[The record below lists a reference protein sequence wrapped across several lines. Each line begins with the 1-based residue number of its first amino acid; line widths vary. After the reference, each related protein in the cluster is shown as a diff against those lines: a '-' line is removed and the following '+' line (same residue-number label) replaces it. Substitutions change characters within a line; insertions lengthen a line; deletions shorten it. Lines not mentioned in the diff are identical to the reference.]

1 VFILQHYFAP
11 NSFAAVHEV
20 LYQMHPSKFQLNNS
34 IQTSGKTRE
43 TGSVCDWKHA
53 RPVTVW
59 WYRMHCW
66 RNAFPIAMQ
75 VSKKIF
81 KRNWYNKSS
90 HRGCIQLKL
99 RTLNFCQLEDCDR
112 AARIQN
118 FQWLILLCRMEFKLD
133 SFLQTKHASTWVA
146 ILIVKTVEYGMR
158 ENAVHSSIIHLVC
171 SVVTT
176 NCSIVVFGRDS

>member
-1 VFILQHYFAP
+1 MKYCTRCILVSFNETTVFRLVEKP
-11 NSFAAVHEV
+11 
-20 LYQMHPSKFQLNNS
+20 
-34 IQTSGKTRE
+34 RE
-43 TGSVCDWKHA
+43 IGSLCDWKHA

-59 WYRMHCW
+59 WYWMHCW
-66 RNAFPIAMQ
+66 RYTFPITTQ

-81 KRNWYNKSS
+81 KRNWSKKSS
-90 HRGCIQLKL
+90 HRERIQLKL

-133 SFLQTKHASTWVA
+133 SFLETKHASTWVD

-158 ENAVHSSIIHLVC
+158 ENAVHSSNIQ
-171 SVVTT
+171 
-176 NCSIVVFGRDS
+176 FGVQCLDNKL